1 MKKTVCIV
9 NYNTTELTRAAI
21 RSISKH
27 GGDGYEFIVFD
38 NSDKTPFGAMD
49 GVDVVDNTKGQ
60 VINFAEELKKYPK
73 KNVGIGCAVGCNF
86 GSVKH
91 MMSV

>member
-38 NSDKTPFGAMD
+38 EGGDTS
-49 GVDVVDNTKGQ
+49 GVLRQITKS
-60 VINFAEELKKYPK
+60 Y
-73 KNVGIGCAVGCNF
+73 
-86 GSVKH
+86 
-91 MMSV
+91 